1 MFIIHIIHMGFKPG
15 EGEKMTS
22 IWIWSGEIIGT
33 EHSLVV
39 FANFLTKQL
48 TVEDGLQRSTSL
60 FLLKPQTLVATRQSC
75 SLKREEQGPIK

>member
-15 EGEKMTS
+15 EGKKMTS

-48 TVEDGLQRSTSL
+48 TVEDGL
-60 FLLKPQTLVATRQSC
+60 
-75 SLKREEQGPIK
+75 